1 MCASPSIQDGWHR
14 LQRTNNGVARRM
26 NTKDYGKMVHAL
38 FRDPETIHL
47 TVQQKRLL
55 HAAVGIAGE
64 GGEVLDE
71 IKKHCFTG
79 KPFNRTKCI
88 KEMGDVEFY
97 LEAMRQAVNVS
108 RETVLGEN
116 MHKLTGEDGRYA
128 SGEFSIE
135 QALNRQD
142 TEKK

>member
-1 MCASPSIQDGWHR
+1 
-14 LQRTNNGVARRM
+14 M
-26 NTKDYGKMVHAL
+26 NTEDYGKMVHAL

-47 TVQQKRLL
+47 TVLQKRIL

-71 IKKHCFTG
+71 IKKYCFTG
-79 KPFNRTKCI
+79 KPLNREKVI

-97 LEAMRQAVNVS
+97 LEAMRQALEVS
-108 RETVLGEN
+108 REVVLGVN
-116 MHKLTGEDGRYA
+116 MKKLSGVEGRYA
-128 SGEFSIE
+128 LGHYSDE

>member
-1 MCASPSIQDGWHR
+1 MA
-14 LQRTNNGVARRM
+14 
-26 NTKDYGKMVHAL
+26 NTKDYGKMVHCL
-38 FRDPETIHL
+38 FRDPATIEL

-79 KPFNRTKCI
+79 KPFPREKI
-88 KEMGDVEFY
+88 LIEMGDVEFY
-97 LEAMRQAVNVS
+97 LEGLRQALGVS
-108 RETVLGEN
+108 RETVLGMN
-116 MHKLTGEDGRYA
+116 MQKLSGHGGRYEHGYSDEA
-128 SGEFSIE
+128 AI
-135 QALNRQD
+135 NRVD